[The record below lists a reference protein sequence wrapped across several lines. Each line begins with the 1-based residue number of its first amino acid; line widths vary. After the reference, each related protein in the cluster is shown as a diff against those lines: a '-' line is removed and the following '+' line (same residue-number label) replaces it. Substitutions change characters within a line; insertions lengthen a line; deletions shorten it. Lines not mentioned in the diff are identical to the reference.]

1 MDNLDFSNAPILPT
15 ILLVGFVLYF
25 LYGVVK
31 HLQFTRDNVKTSKEI
46 LESVEELEQIKQSE
60 DLTQEQKDE
69 MTAMQEELKASAKLI
84 KNTF

>member
-60 DLTQEQKDE
+60 DLTQE
-69 MTAMQEELKASAKLI
+69 
-84 KNTF
+84 